1 MASRTFLNLTNDVLE
16 KTGEVVLTS
25 SNFTSSRG
33 VQSIAKQ
40 AVLDAVNIIMGS
52 EQEWPFNVVNT
63 TVSILPG
70 IARYALPTDYSAVDW
85 GSFYLKYPE
94 LLSNNTFDSDLTSWT
109 DISVSTGTAAQSGG
123 KAVLTGGTNDGAI
136 EQSITTVANR
146 DLLLSFEHSGNG
158 VVLKLGTASGGV
170 EIQAATTY
178 SIENTGELKYQ
189 GVIFR
194 PTTATTYIGFYNSS
208 TTAVNLDNIY
218 CSESE
223 EDRPLIFRSED
234 YHNQIRA
241 SGRVFEET
249 NNPDTYKVPEFI
261 VPTQDDKFI
270 LSPTPE
276 KKYSVEHVSWV
287 FPTAM
292 SASGSTSSIPA
303 RYDYLIVAYAQA
315 VILSY
320 RADLPTAQAAEKIL
334 NVGIAKMRRDL
345 INKTDYFRGSNVYTS
360 TRRFSGRLGR
370 ITSGIS

>member
-1 MASRTFLNLTNDVLE
+1 MASRTFLQLTNDVLE
-16 KTGEVVLTS
+16 KTNEVVLTS
-25 SNFTSSRG
+25 GTFSSSRG
-33 VQSIAKQ
+33 VQNVAKQ

-94 LLSNNTFDSDLTSWT
+94 LLSNNTFDSALTSWN

-123 KAVLTGGTNDGAI
+123 KAVLTGGTNEGAI
-136 EQSITTVANR
+136 DQEIVTVANR
-146 DLLLSFEHSGNG
+146 TYMLTFEHSGND
-158 VVLKLGTASGGV
+158 VVLRLGTTTGAV
-170 EIQAATTY
+170 DIQAATTY
-178 SIENTGELKYQ
+178 SIDNTGEFKYQ
-189 GVIFR
+189 SITFV
-194 PTTATTYIGFYNSS
+194 ATGAATFIGFYNTS

-218 CSESE
+218 CHEAE
-223 EDRPLIFRSED
+223 EDRPLIYRAED

-276 KKYSVEHVSWV
+276 KKYNVEHVSWV

-315 VILSY
+315 VVLSY
-320 RADLPTAQAAEKIL
+320 RADLPTSASVEKKL
-334 NVGIAKMRRDL
+334 NTGIAKMRRDL